1 MTGRVAGELQEGRAD
16 LSGKGLSLRHRTR
29 KKATAAPRVALPL
42 AREPGRCDAMD
53 VVHDRLATGR
63 RFTGM
68 TMTDLCSKEVP
79 VIE

>member
-1 MTGRVAGELQEGRAD
+1 MNYRKVERIYR
-16 LSGKGLSLRHRTR
+16 GKGLSLRHQTR
-29 KKATAAPRVALPL
+29 KKATATSRVALPL

-63 RFTGM
+63 RFMGM
-68 TMTDLCSKEVP
+68 TMTDLCSKEVR